1 MKTKLLCSG
10 LLLLS
15 GLAFGQN
22 RYTAEVFSQFQV
34 NTEVTFGTNID
45 FLTSDFSD
53 PTTVATEVTTIKTA
67 LAVGNPIPAAFYD
80 PTDTSTSVKVDELKM
95 DIYEPAGDTLAQ
107 RPVVVYLH
115 TGNFLPP
122 QVNGGINGTRR
133 DSSVIVACRKLA
145 RRGFVAIA
153 PDYRLG
159 WNPLDPSQLQRR
171 AQLLNAV
178 YRAIHDMK
186 ELVRVVKADS
196 ANLGID
202 PDKITFLGEGSGG
215 YVALAYSTLDK
226 WSEVELPKFTN
237 PATGNSFVDSND
249 VGNIEGL
256 GGSLNLYQD
265 NGLSTDINTCVN
277 LGGALA
283 DISWLEAGDPAMLSI
298 HAVRDPFAPFGDGTV
313 VVPTTQD
320 DVVDVSGANV
330 FIPKANNLGNNAAFL
345 NKSFNDPITLAAR
358 GRYSVTYNHIYPAPF
373 DTITVSS
380 NAEGLFPVVRPLANQ
395 LFNNVGSPWQ
405 WWDPNGPIA
414 TDTLD
419 PGPPAIT
426 YHMAGLAS
434 NPNMSSSFG
443 RTYMD
448 TILNYITPRMVHTLD
463 LIDRPEYD
471 LQTKLAVY
479 PNPAREMLRLSST
492 DPALELQSFEIRDVA
507 GRTALRQPLR
517 QGQRQIDLRRLT
529 PGVYFL
535 HLQTD
540 QGNTVRRLVIE

>member
-226 WSEVELPKFTN
+226 WSEVELSKFSN
-237 PATGNSFVDSND
+237 PQTGNSFVDSNL

-330 FIPKANNLGNNAAFL
+330 FIPKANTLGNNAAFL

-358 GRYSVTYNHIYPAPF
+358 GRYGVTYNYIYPAPF

-507 GRTALRQPLR
+507 GRTALRQSFR
-517 QGQRQIDLRRLT
+517 QGQRQIDLSRLT